1 LNKGRL
7 PAVNVV
13 HKGMGLQ
20 TIRIGRR
27 GEESKNFSTWHLGI
41 GIGEKAGRGA
51 EGRSGSGNLEL
62 KGANSLQ
69 QQLFS
74 LGFGLPTREKKVR
87 Q

>member
-41 GIGEKAGRGA
+41 GDRGKGRAGYGGKIRVWESGA
-51 EGRSGSGNLEL
+51 ERS
-62 KGANSLQ
+62 K
-69 QQLFS
+69 
-74 LGFGLPTREKKVR
+74 
-87 Q
+87 